1 MAPVRRIVLD
11 VLKPHD
17 PELLEFAQAVS
28 EVEGVDAIDVS
39 LIELDKKVQNVKLVV
54 EGEDLDYERLESV
67 VEDLGATIHS
77 IDEVA
82 CGEYLIDQGTTTSL
96 VQPTWLR

>member
-17 PELLEFAQAVS
+17 PEMLEFAQAVA
-28 EVEGVDAIDVS
+28 EVEGVDAVDVS
-39 LIELDKKVQNVKLVV
+39 LIELDRKVQNVKLVA
-54 EGEDLDYERLESV
+54 EGEDLDYERLGTA
-67 VEDLGATIHS
+67 VEDQGATIHS

-82 CGEYLIDQGTTTSL
+82 CGEYLVDEAATTSL
-96 VQPTWLR
+96 VKPAWLR

>member
-17 PELLEFAQAVS
+17 PELLEFSQSVAG
-28 EVEGVDAIDVS
+28 VEGVEAVDVS
-39 LIELDKKVQNVKLVV
+39 LIELDKQVQNVKLVA
-54 EGEDLDYERLESV
+54 EGEDVDYEALRTA

-82 CGEYLIDQGTTTSL
+82 CGEYLVDEAATASL
-96 VQPTWLR
+96 VRPTWLR